1 MKRLKMTTKKERNNQ
16 KLFLI
21 KTKAFRRYKKNKAT
35 FKI

>member
-16 KLFLI
+16 KLYLI
-21 KTKAFRRYKKNKAT
+21 NTKAFWRYKKDKAT